1 MKFDPIE
8 KLNLAIAAGGV
19 SASLALSTPAFAS
32 SLALGA
38 AFGALNFRSLRTA
51 SERLFS
57 GELAGSGPWV
67 ALFGLRF
74 VLLAAAIGFSLH
86 AGAHPVALVLGLSAI
101 VPAAVIGA
109 WTMRPAVD
117 PDAPA
122 LDPEDPEW
130 DLWNAWRASEID
142 PVDEDEQ

>member
-8 KLNLAIAAGGV
+8 KMNLAIAAGGV

-38 AFGALNFRSLRTA
+38 AFGALNFRTLRTA
-51 SERLFS
+51 SEKLFS

-67 ALFGLRF
+67 ALLGLRF

-86 AGAHPVALVLGLSAI
+86 AGAHPVALVIGLSAI
-101 VPAAVIGA
+101 VPATVIGA
-109 WTMRPAVD
+109 WTMRPAID
-117 PDAPA
+117 PNAPA
-122 LDPEDPEW
+122 LEPDDPEW
-130 DLWNAWRASEID
+130 DRWNAWKASEVD
-142 PVDEDEQ
+142 PVDEDEL